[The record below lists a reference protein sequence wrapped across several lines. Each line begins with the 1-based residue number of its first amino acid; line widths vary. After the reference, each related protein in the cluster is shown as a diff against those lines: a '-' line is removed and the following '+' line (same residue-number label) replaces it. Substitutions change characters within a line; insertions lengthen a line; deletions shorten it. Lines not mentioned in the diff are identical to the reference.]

1 MEFGCGVLAA
11 ARKYLEAYLP
21 TCSPVTGA
29 RREHCVAQ
37 DEHALARDIC
47 GKDLIRSGR
56 RCSCREH
63 RPCLTAHLSRV
74 LHCLSMLRVNRHEK
88 RP

>member
-1 MEFGCGVLAA
+1 MVTALTDRLKSRLVVPRQCG
-11 ARKYLEAYLP
+11 
-21 TCSPVTGA
+21 PVTGA